1 MLTSREITQRANALC
16 ERAGALQMEAIPF
29 LRNGRATQGKLF
41 YTAGDRL
48 FAAARQLYGEAD
60 AAQRLELNLPLPNR
74 DRSRIQEG
82 VRLAEVQ
89 AVTALLLVEQ

>member
-1 MLTSREITQRANALC
+1 MLTSREITRRANALC

-29 LRNGRATQGKLF
+29 LRNGRPTQGKLF

-48 FAAARQLYGEAD
+48 YAAARQLYCEAD
-60 AAQRLELNLPLPNR
+60 AAQRLEAGPPLPAG
-74 DRSRIQEG
+74 DRTRIQEG
-82 VRLAEVQ
+82 VRLAEEQ